1 MLTGLAGQ
9 SKTKNGGH
17 QSGHQPLQQQGHHSR
32 NSGVI
37 TAKATV
43 EHGQNSRA
51 DSSLC
56 NKSTGAIPKQK
67 SGGGTTT
74 SSSLDK
80 FGQDHSSSAG
90 TVSQVNVNKQQPSV
104 INKPSTNHL
113 DEIVTLPLDDTTTH
127 VPPRTQRGAPADPL
141 NALAPTNKRNGSSG
155 VKDLPLSK

>member
-43 EHGQNSRA
+43 EHGQNRA

-67 SGGGTTT
+67 SGGATTA
-74 SSSLDK
+74 S
-80 FGQDHSSSAG
+80 SSSAG
-90 TVSQVNVNKQQPSV
+90 TLNQVQWCA
-104 INKPSTNHL
+104 IENH
-113 DEIVTLPLDDTTTH
+113 
-127 VPPRTQRGAPADPL
+127 QAPFM
-141 NALAPTNKRNGSSG
+141 
-155 VKDLPLSK
+155 

>member
-17 QSGHQPLQQQGHHSR
+17 QSGHQPPATLQQGHHSR

-43 EHGQNSRA
+43 EHGQQQQS
-51 DSSLC
+51 SSLC

-67 SGGGTTT
+67 GGGTTA
-74 SSSLDK
+74 S
-80 FGQDHSSSAG
+80 SSSAG
-90 TVSQVNVNKQQPSV
+90 TSTSQCQVNVNKQQPSV

-113 DEIVTLPLDDTTTH
+113 DEIVTLPLDDTTATPNTTH
-127 VPPRTQRGAPADPL
+127 VPRTRGDPL
-141 NALAPTNKRNGSSG
+141 TTAASSSLAPTSKRNGSSG

>member
-67 SGGGTTT
+67 SGGGTTA
-74 SSSLDK
+74 S
-80 FGQDHSSSAG
+80 SSSAG
-90 TVSQVNVNKQQPSV
+90 TLNQVQWCAIENHQDPVYVGNLHF
-104 INKPSTNHL
+104 STRP
-113 DEIVTLPLDDTTTH
+113 DRFQKWYCAVF
-127 VPPRTQRGAPADPL
+127 
-141 NALAPTNKRNGSSG
+141 
-155 VKDLPLSK
+155 

>member
-67 SGGGTTT
+67 SGGATTA
-74 SSSLDK
+74 S
-80 FGQDHSSSAG
+80 SSSAG
-90 TVSQVNVNKQQPSV
+90 TLNQVQWCAIENHQDPVYVVNLHF
-104 INKPSTNHL
+104 STSP
-113 DEIVTLPLDDTTTH
+113 D
-127 VPPRTQRGAPADPL
+127 RC
-141 NALAPTNKRNGSSG
+141 
-155 VKDLPLSK
+155 

>member
-67 SGGGTTT
+67 SGGGTTA
-74 SSSLDK
+74 S
-80 FGQDHSSSAG
+80 SSSAG
-90 TVSQVNVNKQQPSV
+90 TISQVNVNKQQPSV

-127 VPPRTQRGAPADPL
+127 VP
-141 NALAPTNKRNGSSG
+141 NGGSVIPG
-155 VKDLPLSK
+155 LSTRSAKLF

>member
-1 MLTGLAGQ
+1 MLAGLAGQ

-43 EHGQNSRA
+43 EHGQR

-67 SGGGTTT
+67 SGGGTTA
-74 SSSLDK
+74 S
-80 FGQDHSSSAG
+80 SSSAG
-90 TVSQVNVNKQQPSV
+90 TLNQVQRCA
-104 INKPSTNHL
+104 I
-113 DEIVTLPLDDTTTH
+113 EIT
-127 VPPRTQRGAPADPL
+127 R
-141 NALAPTNKRNGSSG
+141 
-155 VKDLPLSK
+155 